1 LHCREAVATIEL
13 MVGSNGYASG
23 HARHRGGGAPVA
35 PGAHSTRERLGLL
48 AAILSSSIGGMNTA
62 VTRFTIGATDPATLA
77 ALRFGLGFVFLL
89 PAALAL
95 RSRWPRRPDWAGV
108 AALGILFFAIFQ
120 GVFNLA
126 LRYTTAARG
135 ALALSM
141 LPLITMVVAALLRI
155 EPLTARKTAGVL
167 IAIAGV
173 AAALIAGIVDAPA
186 GAWRGDLIMVAGTM
200 CFALYSVWSRPLIAR
215 SSPLTFV
222 TMGMGS
228 GSACLLALAWAAG
241 GLSATAGF
249 GWPQW
254 IAILYL
260 GAVGGALTFFLW
272 VFALERTTPTR
283 VASTITLNPMTA
295 SLVAAPLIGEPIGAN
310 VLLGVIGVG
319 TGVWTASTEPRARL
333 RAYPPAAGSPSELRL
348 WWPHPPP
355 VRWIERWH
363 ALARDRRVLASF
375 DDRMLRDIG
384 LDRASV
390 DTESTRSF
398 WRLR

>member
-1 LHCREAVATIEL
+1 MAA
-13 MVGSNGYASG
+13 NGDHMSG
-23 HARHRGGGAPVA
+23 FARRIGDGAPVV
-35 PGAHSTRERLGLL
+35 PSAHSTRERLGLL

-89 PAALAL
+89 PVAIAL

-141 LPLITMVVAALLRI
+141 LPLITMVMAALLGI

-173 AAALIAGIVDAPA
+173 AAALLTGLADAPL
-186 GAWRGDLIMVAGTM
+186 GAWRGDLIMVAGTL

-228 GSACLLALAWAAG
+228 GSACLLGLAWATG
-241 GLSATAGF
+241 GLFASGGF

-254 IAILYL
+254 LAVLYL

-283 VASTITLNPMTA
+283 VASTITLNPVTA
-295 SLVAAPLIGEPIGAN
+295 SLLAAPLIDEPIGAN
-310 VLLGVIGVG
+310 VLIGVIGVG
-319 TGVWTASTEPRARL
+319 TGIWTASTEP
-333 RAYPPAAGSPSELRL
+333 PAWPREASEVASSPSEVRT
-348 WWPHPPP
+348 WWPHPPL
-355 VRWIERWH
+355 VRWVERRRQH
-363 ALARDRRVLASF
+363 SHDRRLLATFS
-375 DDRMLRDIG
+375 DRMLRDIG
-384 LDRASV
+384 LDRGSLGRETTA
-390 DTESTRSF
+390 SF

>member
-1 LHCREAVATIEL
+1 
-13 MVGSNGYASG
+13 
-23 HARHRGGGAPVA
+23 
-35 PGAHSTRERLGLL
+35 
-48 AAILSSSIGGMNTA
+48 MNTA

-89 PAALAL
+89 PVALAL
-95 RSRWPRRPDWAGV
+95 RSRWPRRRDWAGV

-141 LPLITMVVAALLRI
+141 LPLITLVVAALLRI
-155 EPLTARKTAGVL
+155 ERLTARKTAGVL

-173 AAALIAGIVDAPA
+173 AAALVAGLADAPA
-186 GAWRGDLIMVAGTM
+186 GAWRGDLIMVAGTL
-200 CFALYSVWSRPLIAR
+200 CFALYSAWSRPLTAR

-228 GSACLLALAWAAG
+228 GSACLLGLAWATG
-241 GLSATAGF
+241 GLSAAGGF
-249 GWPQW
+249 GRPQW

-283 VASTITLNPMTA
+283 VASTITLNPVTA
-295 SLVAAPLIGEPIGAN
+295 SVLAAPLIGEPIGAN

-319 TGVWTASTEPRARL
+319 AGIWTASTEPRARL
-333 RAYPPAAGSPSELRL
+333 REYPPAAGSRFEVRS
-348 WWPHPPP
+348 WWPPPI
-355 VRWIERWH
+355 RWVERWH
-363 ALARDRRVLASF
+363 ARACDRRLLASL

-384 LDRASV
+384 LDRGSLGRETTA
-390 DTESTRSF
+390 SF

>member
-1 LHCREAVATIEL
+1 
-13 MVGSNGYASG
+13 M
-23 HARHRGGGAPVA
+23 
-35 PGAHSTRERLGLL
+35 
-48 AAILSSSIGGMNTA
+48 
-62 VTRFTIGATDPATLA
+62 
-77 ALRFGLGFVFLL
+77 
-89 PAALAL
+89 
-95 RSRWPRRPDWAGV
+95 RRRA
-108 AALGILFFAIFQ
+108 
-120 GVFNLA
+120 
-126 LRYTTAARG
+126 
-135 ALALSM
+135 
-141 LPLITMVVAALLRI
+141 
-155 EPLTARKTAGVL
+155 
-167 IAIAGV
+167 
-173 AAALIAGIVDAPA
+173 
-186 GAWRGDLIMVAGTM
+186 
-200 CFALYSVWSRPLIAR
+200 
-215 SSPLTFV
+215 
-222 TMGMGS
+222 
-228 GSACLLALAWAAG
+228 
-241 GLSATAGF
+241 
-249 GWPQW
+249 
-254 IAILYL
+254 
-260 GAVGGALTFFLW
+260 GGALTFFLW

-375 DDRMLRDIG
+375 DERMLRDIG

>member
-1 LHCREAVATIEL
+1 MSGVARRI
-13 MVGSNGYASG
+13 GD
-23 HARHRGGGAPVA
+23 GAPTVLSA
-35 PGAHSTRERLGLL
+35 RFTRERLGLL
-48 AAILSSSIGGMNTA
+48 AAILSSSIGGVNTA

-77 ALRFGLGFVFLL
+77 ALRFGLGFLFLL
-89 PAALAL
+89 PVALAL
-95 RSRWPRRPDWAGV
+95 RSRWPRRRDWAGV

-173 AAALIAGIVDAPA
+173 AAALVTGLADAPA
-186 GAWRGDLIMVAGTM
+186 GAWRGDLIMVAGTL

-228 GSACLLALAWAAG
+228 GSACLLGPAWVSG
-241 GLSATAGF
+241 GLAATGGF
-249 GWPQW
+249 DWPQW

-260 GAVGGALTFFLW
+260 GVVGAALTFFLW
-272 VFALERTTPTR
+272 VLALEHTTPTR
-283 VASTITLNPMTA
+283 VASTITLNPVTA
-295 SLVAAPLIGEPIGAN
+295 SLLAAPLIGEPIGAN

-319 TGVWTASTEPRARL
+319 TGIWTASTESRARL
-333 RAYPPAAGSPSELRL
+333 PGCPPAAGSPAELRS
-348 WWPHPPP
+348 WWPHPPS
-355 VRWIERWH
+355 VLWVGRWQMR
-363 ALARDRRVLASF
+363 ARDRRLLASF

-390 DTESTRSF
+390 DTESTGSF
-398 WRLR
+398 WRRR